1 MSKIIVEGAS
11 VDELRRARLV
21 QEHQDELRN
30 QLSDRGR
37 HSLTGLAVVTW
48 ALESGAGA
56 GAEVVEWPQLLGAR
70 SWMGGGLG
78 HVRAQ
83 TMRQRSAAGK
93 GAGMLIAFF
102 LWQPSLCAFTH
113 FADPTAPHPTLDR
126 TAIHCI
132 LPKGLGS
139 TRRASFRGSKNYPH
153 LTV

>member
-1 MSKIIVEGAS
+1 MVSEIIVEGAS

-83 TMRQRSAAGK
+83 VGSLGRCGWHARHWATCCESLPRLLAGR
-93 GAGMLIAFF
+93 
-102 LWQPSLCAFTH
+102 
-113 FADPTAPHPTLDR
+113 AP
-126 TAIHCI
+126 
-132 LPKGLGS
+132 GS
-139 TRRASFRGSKNYPH
+139 
-153 LTV
+153 